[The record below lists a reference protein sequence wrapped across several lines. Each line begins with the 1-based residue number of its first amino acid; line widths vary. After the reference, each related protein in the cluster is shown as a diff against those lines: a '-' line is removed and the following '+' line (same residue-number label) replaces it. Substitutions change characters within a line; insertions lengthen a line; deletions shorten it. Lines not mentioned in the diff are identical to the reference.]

1 MDVHSCIDILIYR
14 LYDERIAQVTHEEKL
29 LRLASPTHPDYIA
42 MLRCIDARRDERIRI
57 ANHQRELGVQSLR
70 TFAVA
75 RRSQVLG
82 QYYQEVREIRE
93 KKIEFLG
100 KQWYEVQHDR
110 RAYAGSGTEYTL
122 KFPSRRSTQILHQ
135 AAYNKEV
142 SILSGVAKY
151 VGFPAA
157 PPMGAATPS
166 ERETDLKEILGVSV
180 PSLQYFVGFVH

>member
-1 MDVHSCIDILIYR
+1 MYR

-29 LRLASPTHPDYIA
+29 LRLATPTHPDYIA

-57 ANHQRELGVQSLR
+57 ADTQKELGVQSLR

-75 RRSQVLG
+75 RRSQILG
-82 QYYQEVREIRE
+82 QYYQEARDIRE
-93 KKIEFLG
+93 KKIELLG

-122 KFPSRRSTQILHQ
+122 KFPTRRSTQILHQ

-157 PPMGAATPS
+157 PSMGAATTS
-166 ERETDLKEILGVSV
+166 EREADLKEILGVSLI
-180 PSLQYFVGFVH
+180 SLPAVGYVH

>member
-1 MDVHSCIDILIYR
+1 MYR

-29 LRLASPTHPDYIA
+29 LRLATPTHPDYIA

-57 ANHQRELGVQSLR
+57 ADTQKELGVQSLR

-75 RRSQVLG
+75 RRSQILG
-82 QYYQEVREIRE
+82 QYYQEARDIRE
-93 KKIEFLG
+93 KKIELLG

-122 KFPSRRSTQILHQ
+122 KFPTRRSTQILHQ

-157 PPMGAATPS
+157 PPMGAATSS
-166 ERETDLKEILGVSV
+166 EREADLKEMLGVSLL
-180 PSLQYFVGFVH
+180 SLPPTVGYVH